1 MPRQMIHA
9 VKFRHIKDNEPRKF
23 AISWDGLSALL
34 QISIA
39 NDDKTQRELWSPVT
53 YLPNT
58 TRGNRNVDQVTCLV
72 VDMDGEAFDHARLDG
87 LEYLAYTTWSH
98 TPDDQH
104 WHLVLPLKYPVPAD
118 RWHEVWTRL
127 HERINVVGDPQT
139 KDPARIFY
147 RPQHKPLT
155 TPDIKIGFGEY
166 LDPCLEQESD
176 FFRPHPS
183 HRSRIHNPKTTSTR
197 GHQHFAM
204 NPKWWDEPA
213 DISRFDGLS
222 ETQILCKIGQEW
234 QELRKALFDN

>member
-9 VKFRHIKDNEPRKF
+9 VKFRHIKDNEPHKF
-23 AISWDGLSALL
+23 AISWNGLSALL
-34 QISIA
+34 QISVA
-39 NDDKTQRELWSPVT
+39 NENKTRRELWSPVT

-98 TPDDQH
+98 TPENQH

-118 RWHEVWTRL
+118 RWHEVWTHL

-166 LDPCLEQESD
+166 LDPQVPERFVANAVRRPNPRATQTRNYRNDHQRPES
-176 FFRPHPS
+176 
-183 HRSRIHNPKTTSTR
+183 
-197 GHQHFAM
+197 
-204 NPKWWDEPA
+204 WWNEPQ
-213 DISRFDGLS
+213 DLSRFDGL
-222 ETQILCKIGQEW
+222 TKPQIAALLLAEFR
-234 QELRKALFDN
+234 ELRKSWQFD